1 MEVLG
6 GSETV
11 SEKVRKKEEV
21 MMEEEIEDKKIEDI
35 LVNEEEIYAAM
46 RRMKTKKAAGLDD
59 IPMEAWLFGSEAV
72 KHSLVELLK
81 KVWKEGRMPVKWR
94 RSIIVP
100 LHKRGDVNNT
110 GN

>member
-21 MMEEEIEDKKIEDI
+21 MMEEEIDDKKIEDI
-35 LVNEEEIYAAM
+35 NEEEIYAAV
-46 RRMKTKKAAGLDD
+46 RKMKTKKAAGLDD

-72 KHSLVELLK
+72 KHSLVEFFK
-81 KVWKEGRMPVKWR
+81 KVWKEGRMPVKWK

-100 LHKRGDVNNT
+100 LHKRGDVNDI
-110 GN
+110 